1 MQSRIVR
8 NCAIENRNAAESVD
22 MTSTRSGNVLPTV
35 VGGVAAKDQ
44 AKMTNQPR
52 LYLVPTR
59 VANSKRYTRIYSNM
73 SVYLAKATS
82 MEVALT
88 CQEMLD

>member
-1 MQSRIVR
+1 
-8 NCAIENRNAAESVD
+8 

-44 AKMTNQPR
+44 AKMTNLPR
-52 LYLVPTR
+52 LYHVPAR

-82 MEVALT
+82 TEVALT
-88 CQEMLD
+88 CLET